1 MPPCYV
7 IQAPHIQPCMCDGV
21 LESHIGW
28 GSEFVSLRGLGQSSP
43 PWTSFWVELSPRFIF
58 LTIEINQKGTCV
70 WLSSCICIASNATSH
85 NQPYRNR
92 LSLSQKKI
100 LSREIAIK
108 FVRSNDQL
116 IDIFTKFPTGYMY
129 SKLVYAPTRGEN

>member
-1 MPPCYV
+1 M
-7 IQAPHIQPCMCDGV
+7 QLLTTKHIETDCHCP
-21 LESHIGW
+21 
-28 GSEFVSLRGLGQSSP
+28 
-43 PWTSFWVELSPRFIF
+43 
-58 LTIEINQKGTCV
+58 K
-70 WLSSCICIASNATSH
+70 
-85 NQPYRNR
+85 
-92 LSLSQKKI
+92 KKI